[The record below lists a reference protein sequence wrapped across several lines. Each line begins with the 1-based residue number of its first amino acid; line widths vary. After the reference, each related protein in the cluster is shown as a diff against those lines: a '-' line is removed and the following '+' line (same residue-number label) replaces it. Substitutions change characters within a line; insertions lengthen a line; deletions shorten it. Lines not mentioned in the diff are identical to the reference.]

1 MSYFERTGPFDPKP
15 RPRVP
20 DDAQF
25 EPVDED
31 EEPDDDGAT
40 LDLDGSG
47 GVDEEP
53 ETVSE
58 RDEDDPYPD
67 RVMVDAE
74 GKRKEKNG

>member
-1 MSYFERTGPFDPKP
+1 MSYFERTSPFDPKP

-25 EPVDED
+25 EP
-31 EEPDDDGAT
+31 
-40 LDLDGSG
+40 
-47 GVDEEP
+47 VDEEP

-74 GKRKEKNG
+74 GKPHYEP